1 MYPNLTPT
9 LVGLLAAALLV
20 TAAIALRGPL
30 VRRLALRQLD
40 RRRGE
45 AALVVTG
52 SVLGTAIIVGSF
64 IVGDTLN
71 FSVKRNAYDH
81 LGVIDEVVSSPT
93 PAQGEEAARRLA
105 PLAGDPDVDGLLT
118 VRLHGA
124 AVAKGD
130 GQTAAGRKAE
140 PRATVVE
147 VDFAAATRFEGAG
160 ARLAEREA
168 AGLAGPPP
176 GPGELVLNDDL
187 AGSLGA
193 RTGDRLT
200 FYLYGEPVEL
210 RVARVVPTRGLA
222 GYGGASAF
230 LQPGALEDAV
240 GAGAKVEPETLTL
253 VSNTGGVEGGNA
265 ASDRVA
271 GKLTAALGPLT
282 HQGTS
287 VDKPKQEVL
296 EEARVAG
303 DSLGSLFLFVGS
315 FAIIAGV
322 LLLVN
327 VFVMLAEERKPELG
341 MLRAVGMRRGRLVR
355 GFVIEGAVY
364 ALVAAA
370 IGVAAGLAVGRAV
383 VEVAARIFASFSPD
397 EGGLDLVF
405 KVTPTSL
412 VNGFALGF
420 LIAFLTVA
428 LTSIRISRVNI
439 IAAIRDLPG
448 EGGRRLKR
456 RWVVLSTLAAA
467 GSGAAAAVAIADS
480 KGVGTYLYPAV
491 AVLAL
496 CPLLVRVLPRRA
508 VYTGASL
515 AVLGWGLAAST
526 VRPRI
531 FDDGSTATFI
541 VLGVVLTFSA
551 VLLVSQNQELLL
563 RPLSPLLRRP
573 SGAGLA
579 TRLAMA
585 YPVARRFR
593 TGAILVMYGLVVFT
607 LVLITVFGSVIG
619 STVDRAVA
627 DASGGYAIR
636 VDYNPSAPVADP
648 ARRFTEG
655 RFAGRVRE
663 VAPLSAGEARVTGL
677 PGLAKPIDTTVVGA
691 TPALAEHGRFRLG
704 TRLDRLGDDRAVW
717 RAVMAD
723 PRYVLVDLYLGDTG
737 AGPTAIT
744 YRPGD
749 TMTITDPRTGATR
762 RKTIAG
768 ILADDTAFDGIGEH
782 SFGSPLIMAAD
793 GLREQFGAGA
803 KATSAL
809 LGTAPGVSDE
819 TLAADLQ
826 GEFLPHGLVTTR
838 IRHMVEVNYAANR
851 SFFQLMQ
858 GFLALGL
865 VVGVAGL
872 GVVMVRA
879 VRERRRT
886 VGVLRA
892 LGFPAKVVRR
902 AFLIESSFVAL
913 EGILLGTALSIV
925 TAYLLFRNDDE
936 LQAAGGSFPIPW
948 LAIAVLVVATA
959 IASLAATAWPARQAA
974 RIHPAVALRIA
985 D

>member
-1 MYPNLTPT
+1 VYPNLTPT

-20 TAAIALRGPL
+20 TGAIALRGPL
-30 VRRLALRQLD
+30 VRRLALRQLN

-52 SVLGTAIIVGSF
+52 SVLGTAIIIGSF

-81 LGVIDEVVSSPT
+81 LGVIDEVVSSST

-105 PLAGDPDVDGLLT
+105 ALAGDPDVDGLLT
-118 VRLHGA
+118 VRRHRA

-130 GQTAAGRKAE
+130 GQAAAGRKSE

-147 VDFAAATRFEGAG
+147 VDFAAAARFEGAG

-168 AGLAGPPP
+168 GGLAGPAP
-176 GPGELVLNDDL
+176 GPGEMVLNDEL

-193 RTGDRLT
+193 AAGDRVT
-200 FYLYGEPVEL
+200 VYLNGRPAEL

-222 GYGGASAF
+222 GYAHGFLAPGTLDRAAGAGAGASA
-230 LQPGALEDAV
+230 
-240 GAGAKVEPETLTL
+240 EPEVQTL

-282 HQGTS
+282 QRGTT

-370 IGVAAGLAVGRAV
+370 VGVAAGLAVGRAV

-420 LIAFLTVA
+420 LIAFVTVA

-456 RWVVLSTLAAA
+456 RWVALSTLAAA
-467 GSGAAAAVAIADS
+467 GAGAAAAVAIADS
-480 KGVGTYLYPAV
+480 QGVGTYLYPAV

-508 VYTGASL
+508 VYSGASL
-515 AVLGWGLAAST
+515 VVLGWGLAAST
-526 VRPRI
+526 VRPKV

-563 RPLSPLLRRP
+563 RPLRPLLRRP
-573 SGAGLA
+573 SDSGLA
-579 TRLAMA
+579 TRLAVA

-593 TGAILVMYGLVVFT
+593 TGAILIMYGLVVFT
-607 LVLITVFGSVIG
+607 LVLITVLGNVIG
-619 STVDRAVA
+619 SSVDRAVA
-627 DASGGYAIR
+627 DASGGYALR

-677 PGLAKPIDTTVVGA
+677 PGLVKPIDTTVVGA
-691 TPALAEHGRFRLG
+691 TPALAEHGRFRLAA
-704 TRLDRLGDDRAVW
+704 RLDRLGDDHAVW
-717 RAVMAD
+717 RTVMAD
-723 PRYVLVDLYLGDTG
+723 PRYVLVDQYLGETG

-744 YRPGD
+744 YGPGD
-749 TMTITDPRTGATR
+749 VMTITDPSTGATR

-782 SFGSPLIMAAD
+782 SFGSPVIMAAG

-819 TLAADLQ
+819 ALAADLQ

-838 IRHMVEVNYAANR
+838 IRHMVEVGYAANR

-892 LGFPAKVVRR
+892 LGFPARVVRR
-902 AFLIESSFVAL
+902 AFLVESSFVAL

-936 LQAAGGSFPIPW
+936 LQAAGGSFPVPW
-948 LAIAVLVVATA
+948 LAITVLVAATA
-959 IASLAATAWPARQAA
+959 VASLAATAWPARQAA

>member
-1 MYPNLTPT
+1 VYPNLTPT
-9 LVGLLAAALLV
+9 LVALSAAALLV
-20 TAAIALRGPL
+20 TAVIALRGPL
-30 VRRLALRQLD
+30 VRRLALRQLN

-45 AALVVTG
+45 AALVVAG

-71 FSVKRNAYDH
+71 DSVKRNAYDH

-93 PAQGEEAARRLA
+93 PAQGEQAARRLA
-105 PLAGDPDVDGLLT
+105 ALGGDPDVDGLLT
-118 VRLHGA
+118 VRLHQA
-124 AVAKGD
+124 AVTKGE
-130 GQTAAGRKAE
+130 GQAGAGRKGE

-147 VDFAAATRFEGAG
+147 VDFAAAARFEGTG
-160 ARLAEREA
+160 
-168 AGLAGPPP
+168 AGLAGPAPTA
-176 GPGELVLNDDL
+176 GEVVLNDQL

-193 RTGDRLT
+193 RAGDRIT
-200 FYLYGEPVEL
+200 FHLYGKPVEL

-222 GYGGASAF
+222 GYGDASAF
-230 LQPGALEDAV
+230 LPPGMLERAV

-271 GKLTAALGPLT
+271 GKLTAALGPLAR
-282 HQGTS
+282 QGTS

-296 EEARVAG
+296 DEARQAG
-303 DSLGSLFLFVGS
+303 DSLGSLFLFIGS

-355 GFVIEGAVY
+355 GFVVEGAVY
-364 ALVAAA
+364 ALTAAA
-370 IGVAAGLAVGRAV
+370 IGVVAGLAVGRAV

-405 KVTPTSL
+405 KVTTTSL

-456 RWVVLSTLAAA
+456 RWVALSTLAAA
-467 GSGAAAAVAIADS
+467 GAGAMAAVAIADS
-480 KGVGTYLYPAV
+480 QGVGTYLYPAV

-496 CPLLVRVLPRRA
+496 CPLLVRFLPRRA
-508 VYTGASL
+508 VYSGAAL
-515 AVLGWGLAAST
+515 AVLGWGLAANT
-526 VRPRI
+526 VRPRV

-563 RPLSPLLRRP
+563 RPLRPLLGRP
-573 SGAGLA
+573 SGSGLA
-579 TRLAMA
+579 TRLAIA

-636 VDYNPSAPVADP
+636 VDYNPSALVADP
-648 ARRFTEG
+648 AGRFTGG
-655 RFAGRVRE
+655 RFAGRVQA
-663 VAPLSAGEARVTGL
+663 VAPLSAGEARVAGL
-677 PGLAKPIDTTVVGA
+677 PGLAKPVDTTVVGA
-691 TPALAEHGRFRLG
+691 TPTLAEGGLFRLDA
-704 TRLDRLGDDRAVW
+704 RLDRLGDDRAVW
-717 RAVMAD
+717 RTVMAD
-723 PRYVLVDLYLGDTG
+723 PRYVLVDQYLGENG

-749 TMTITDPRTGATR
+749 TMTITDPSTGRTR
-762 RKTIAG
+762 QKTIAG

-782 SFGSPLIMAAD
+782 SFGSPVIMAAD
-793 GLREQFGAGA
+793 GLREQFGPGA

-809 LGTAPGVSDE
+809 LRTAPGVSDE
-819 TLAADLQ
+819 ALAADLQ
-826 GEFLPHGLVTTR
+826 GEFLPQGLVATR
-838 IRHMVEVNYAANR
+838 IRHLVEVGYAANR

-886 VGVLRA
+886 IGVLRA
-892 LGFPAKVVRR
+892 LGFPARVVRR

-913 EGILLGTALSIV
+913 EGILLGTGLSIV
-925 TAYLLFRNDDE
+925 TSYLLFRNDDE
-936 LQAAGGSFPIPW
+936 LQAAGGAFPIPW
-948 LAIAVLVVATA
+948 LAISILVAATA
-959 IASLAATAWPARQAA
+959 AASLAATAWPARQAA
-974 RIHPAVALRIA
+974 RIRPAVALRIA

>member
-1 MYPNLTPT
+1 VYPNLTPT

-20 TAAIALRGPL
+20 TGAIALRGPL
-30 VRRLALRQLD
+30 ARRLALRQLN

-52 SVLGTAIIVGSF
+52 SVLGTAIIIGSF

-71 FSVKRNAYDH
+71 YSVKRNAYDH
-81 LGVIDEVVSSPT
+81 LGAIDEVVTSST
-93 PAQGEEAARRLA
+93 PAQGQEAARRLA

-118 VRLHGA
+118 VRRHRA
-124 AVAKGD
+124 AVASGD
-130 GQTAAGRKAE
+130 GQAAGGRRSE

-147 VDFAAATRFEGAG
+147 VDFAAAARFEGAG
-160 ARLAEREA
+160 GR
-168 AGLAGPPP
+168 LAGPSP
-176 GPGELVLNDDL
+176 GPGELVLNDEL

-193 RTGDRLT
+193 AAGDRVSV
-200 FYLYGEPVEL
+200 YLNGRPVEL

-222 GYGGASAF
+222 GYAHAF
-230 LQPGALEDAV
+230 VAPGTLDHAA
-240 GAGAKVEPETLTL
+240 AGAATELETQTL

-282 HQGTS
+282 RHGTT
-287 VDKPKQEVL
+287 VDQPKQEVL
-296 EEARVAG
+296 EEARMAG

-355 GFVIEGAVY
+355 AFVIEGAVY

-370 IGVAAGLAVGRAV
+370 VGVAAGLAVGRAV
-383 VEVAARIFASFSPD
+383 VEVAARIFASFSPE

-420 LIAFLTVA
+420 LIAFVTVA
-428 LTSIRISRVNI
+428 LTSIRISRINI

-456 RWVVLSTLAAA
+456 RWVALSTVAAA
-467 GSGAAAAVAIADS
+467 GSGAAAAVAIAGS
-480 KGVGTYLYPAV
+480 QGVGTYLYPAV

-496 CPLLVRVLPRRA
+496 CPLLVRFLPRRA
-508 VYTGASL
+508 VYSGASL

-526 VRPRI
+526 VRPKI
-531 FDDGSTATFI
+531 FDDGSTGTFI

-563 RPLSPLLRRP
+563 RPLRPLLRRP
-573 SGAGLA
+573 SDSGLA
-579 TRLAMA
+579 TRLAVA

-593 TGAILVMYGLVVFT
+593 TGAILIMYGLVVFT
-607 LVLITVFGSVIG
+607 LVLITVFGNLIG

-627 DASGGYAIR
+627 DASGGYALR

-677 PGLAKPIDTTVVGA
+677 PGLAEPIETTVVGA
-691 TPALAEHGRFRLG
+691 TPALAEHGSFRLDA
-704 TRLDRLGDDRAVW
+704 RLDGLGDDRAVW

-723 PRYVLVDLYLGDTG
+723 PRYVLVDQYLGETG

-744 YRPGD
+744 YGPGD
-749 TMTITDPRTGATR
+749 TMAITDPRTGATR
-762 RKTIAG
+762 RRTIAG
-768 ILADDTAFDGIGEH
+768 ILSDDTAFDGIGEH
-782 SFGSPLIMAAD
+782 SWGSPVIMAAG
-793 GLREQFGAGA
+793 GLREQFGAA
-803 KATSAL
+803 ARATSAL

-826 GEFLPHGLVTTR
+826 GEFLAHGLVTTR

-892 LGFPAKVVRR
+892 LGFPARVVRR
-902 AFLIESSFVAL
+902 AFLVESSFVAL
-913 EGILLGTALSIV
+913 EGILLGTALSVV

-936 LQAAGGSFPIPW
+936 LQAAGGGFPVPW
-948 LAIAVLVVATA
+948 LAIAALVLATA
-959 IASLAATAWPARQAA
+959 VASLAATAWPARQAA

>member
-1 MYPNLTPT
+1 VYPDLTPA
-9 LVGLLAAALLV
+9 LVGLLAAALAV
-20 TAAIALRGPL
+20 TAVIALRGPL
-30 VRRLALRQLD
+30 VRRLALRQVN

-71 FSVKRNAYDH
+71 SSVRQGAYDH

-93 PAQGEEAARRLA
+93 PAQGEEAASRLA
-105 PLAGDPDVDGLLT
+105 ALAGDPDVDGLLT
-118 VRLHGA
+118 VRRHQA

-130 GQTAAGRKAE
+130 GAARRGE
-140 PRATVVE
+140 PRATVIE
-147 VDFAAATRFEGAG
+147 VDLAAAARFEGG
-160 ARLAEREA
+160 VA
-168 AGLAGPPP
+168 ALGGPAP
-176 GPGELVLNDDL
+176 GPGQAVLNDQL
-187 AGSLGA
+187 ARSLGA
-193 RTGDRLT
+193 RAGDRLT
-200 FYLYGEPVEL
+200 FHLYGRPVEL
-210 RVARVVPTRGLA
+210 QVARVVPSRGLA
-222 GYGGASAF
+222 GFGDSGAFVA
-230 LQPGALEDAV
+230 PGALDRAV
-240 GAGAKVEPETLTL
+240 AGGGRAEPETLTL
-253 VSNTGGVEGGNA
+253 VSNSGGVEGGNP

-271 GKLTAALGPLT
+271 RKLTAAIGPLAR
-282 HQGTS
+282 QGTS

-296 EEARVAG
+296 EEAREAG

-315 FAIIAGV
+315 FAVIAGV

-355 GFVIEGAVY
+355 GFMVEGAVY
-364 ALVAAA
+364 ALAAA
-370 IGVAAGLAVGRAV
+370 ALGVVVGLGVGRAV
-383 VEVAARIFASFSPD
+383 VEVAARIFASFSPA
-397 EGGLDLVF
+397 EGGLDLAF

-420 LIAFLTVA
+420 LIAFVTVA

-456 RWVVLSTLAAA
+456 RWVALSTLAAA
-467 GSGAAAAVAIADS
+467 GSGAAAAVAVADS
-480 KGVGTYLYPAV
+480 QGVGTYLYPAV

-496 CPLLVRVLPRRA
+496 CPLLVRFLPRRA
-508 VYTGASL
+508 VYTAASL
-515 AVLGWGLAAST
+515 AVLGWGLAANT

-541 VLGVVLTFSA
+541 VLGVVLTFSS

-563 RPLSPLLRRP
+563 RPLRPLLRHP

-607 LVLITVFGSVIG
+607 LVLITVLGGVIG
-619 STVDRAVA
+619 SSVDRAVA

-648 ARRFTEG
+648 AGRFTAG
-655 RFAGRVRE
+655 RFAGRVQV
-663 VAPLSAGEARVTGL
+663 VAPLSAGEARVAGL
-677 PGLAKPIDTTVVGA
+677 PGLAKPVDTTVVGA
-691 TPALAEHGRFRLG
+691 TPALAEHGLFRLDA
-704 TRLDRLGDDRAVW
+704 RLDRLGGGDRAVW

-723 PRYVLVDLYLGDTG
+723 PRYVLVDQYLGDTG

-749 TMTITDPRTGATR
+749 TMTITDPRTGRTR
-762 RKTIAG
+762 QKTIGG

-782 SFGSPLIMAAD
+782 SFGSPVIMAAD
-793 GLREQFGAGA
+793 GLREQFGPAA
-803 KATSAL
+803 RTTAAL
-809 LGTAPGVSDE
+809 LRTAPGVSDE
-819 TLAADLQ
+819 ALAADLQ
-826 GEFLPHGLVTTR
+826 GQFLPQGLVTTR
-838 IRHMVEVNYAANR
+838 IRHLVEVGYAANR
-851 SFFQLMQ
+851 SFFQLLQ

-892 LGFPAKVVRR
+892 LGFPARVVRQ

-959 IASLAATAWPARQAA
+959 AASLAATAWPARNAA
-974 RIHPAVALRIA
+974 RIQPAVALRIA